1 MRAGILFE
9 EIQILKL
16 QVERNEFGEQF
27 DLYCPC
33 CKTRAEVVP
42 ASGSRTEESNEV
54 FYAHTYRFTIRRYI
68 NVDDFDRIMWKGK
81 QYRILNIDD
90 DRVMNQ
96 KVILAEL
103 INL

>member
-9 EIQILKL
+9 KIQILKL

-27 DLYCPC
+27 DQYCPC
-33 CKTRAEVVP
+33 CTTRAEVVP
-42 ASGSRTEESNEV
+42 VSGGMSNENNEI
-54 FYAHTYRFTIRRYI
+54 FYAHTYRFTVRRYI
-68 NVDDFDRIMWKGK
+68 NVDNFDRILWKDN

-96 KVILAEL
+96 KVITAEL